1 MALDLISEEEIESAE
16 LERLLADY
24 EANNER
30 LLIPLLQNAQ
40 KIYGYLPGS
49 VLNRVAEYL
58 RVPKSQVYEV
68 ATFYAQFY
76 LTPHGRNTI
85 KVCRGTACHIRGGS
99 AIREAVERELG
110 IEDGETTE
118 DLAFSLE
125 TVACLGTCFLSPAMM
140 VNDKYYGKLS
150 PKAVSKILKQY
161 K

>member
-1 MALDLISEEEIESAE
+1 MALDLITEEEIEFAE
-16 LERLLADY
+16 LELLLEDY
-24 EANNER
+24 EANNES

-40 KIYGYLPGS
+40 KIYGYLPVP
-49 VLNRVAEYL
+49 VLDRVAGHL

-99 AIREAVERELG
+99 AIREAVEKELG

-140 VNDKYYGKLS
+140 VNDKYYGKLN
-150 PKAVSKILKQY
+150 PKAVAEILKQY
-161 K
+161 Q